1 MKSREILYSYGVH
14 VYCHSSMATG
24 EVLKLSDI
32 PPSEELA
39 IEFQMYGVQSLLIFK
54 TYIQLSHKDSRVLY
68 NL

>member
-1 MKSREILYSYGVH
+1 
-14 VYCHSSMATG
+14 MATG